1 MGKTLV
7 IIKREYLARVR
18 TRAFLIGTI
27 ITPLFLLLSGAVP
40 AFLASRGAGER
51 FVTVLDQSG
60 DPNLF
65 EVLDHKIKEGESETA
80 IHLIRVVVP
89 ADTDIDKVKP
99 EYKKEAEENSDKS
112 YLVLLP
118 GTLAGVQPEYNAKN
132 VSDFFTRERLERS
145 LSDAIT
151 ERRLIRAGLG

>member
-1 MGKTLV
+1 MEKTLV
-7 IIKREYLARVR
+7 IIKREYLTRVR
-18 TRAFLIGTI
+18 TRAFMIGTI

-65 EVLDHKIKEGESETA
+65 DALNRKIKEDESESS
-80 IHLIRVVVP
+80 IHLTRVVVP
-89 ADTDIDKVKP
+89 AGEEIDKVKP
-99 EYKKEAEENSDKS
+99 EYKKEAEENTNKS

-118 GTLAGVQPEYNAKN
+118 GTLDGVQPEYNAKN
-132 VSDFFTRERLERS
+132 VSDFFTRDRLERS

-151 ERRLIRAGLG
+151 ERR